1 MKVFITG
8 ATGAIGYWLIPQLKE
23 RGHEIV
29 ASVRSTANAERLRPM
44 GVESVILDLLDP
56 AAVQLAVSTSRADAI
71 IHEATALAG
80 VANLKHFDRSFA
92 HTNELRTR
100 ATDHLVSAAR
110 ASGVRRLVAQSYTG
124 WPYGRGGTL
133 IKTEDDP
140 LDPYPL
146 PSMRES
152 LHAIKHL
159 EHAVVGAGGIAL
171 RYGAFYGAADDPMLA
186 LVRKRMFPI
195 VGDGGGVW
203 SWVHLEDAAA
213 ATVLAIERGA
223 SGVYNIA
230 DDDPAPARE
239 WLPAIAEVIGA
250 PAPRRIPRFLAR
262 LFAGEAVVSMM
273 TEVRGVSSAKAKREL
288 GWTPRHPTWRRGFA
302 EAYGHLE
309 PTRAGDA
316 RVDTTRATTQ
326 HAGA

>member
-29 ASVRSTANAERLRPM
+29 ASVRSTAKAERLRPM

-146 PSMRES
+146 LSMRES
-152 LHAIKHL
+152 LDAVKNL

-171 RYGAFYGAADDPMLA
+171 RYGAFYGAPDDPMLA

-288 GWTPRHPTWRRGFA
+288 GWTLRHPTWRRGFV
-302 EAYGHLE
+302 EAYVLAAGH
-309 PTRAGDA
+309 AGAA
-316 RVDTTRATTQ
+316 RVDTSRATTQ